1 VALFF
6 SNKLNRF
13 NSAGEGTMFQL
24 SVQDIHPGQSAG
36 NKEEAIRQ
44 VAAALA
50 QAGNVSEGYVD
61 GMLAREQQTATYLG
75 NGIAIP
81 HGTIDTRDLV
91 LKTGVQVYQFPQG
104 VEWADGQKA
113 YVAIGIAASSD
124 EHLGLLRQLTH
135 VLSDDAV
142 AEQLKTATTAEELRA
157 LLMGEKQSSALLF
170 DNSLL
175 ALDVN
180 ARDLMTLQALNAGRI
195 KQAGAADA
203 SFVSQVVS
211 NRPLY
216 LGQGIWLNDST
227 EGNLASAVAISRPA
241 AAFESEGE
249 PVSLLMT
256 VSVADEQPLQ
266 VLNRLSDMLI
276 NNQAEHLLNA
286 DAPTLLTLLTSD
298 EQPAENVLTQ
308 EFTVRNEHGLH
319 ARPGTV
325 LVNTIKQFTSEITV
339 TNLDGS
345 GKPAN
350 GRSLMKVV
358 ALGVKKGHRL
368 RFTAQGEDARQ
379 ALDAIGEAISAGLG
393 EGAA

>member
-1 VALFF
+1 
-6 SNKLNRF
+6 
-13 NSAGEGTMFQL
+13 MFQL
-24 SVQDIHPGQSAG
+24 SVQDIHPGASAR

-50 QAGNVSEGYVD
+50 QAGNVSIGYVE
-61 GMLAREQQTATYLG
+61 GMLARELQTSTYLG

-81 HGTIDTRDLV
+81 HGTTDTRDLV
-91 LKTGVQVYQFPQG
+91 LKTGVQVFQFPQG
-104 VEWADGQKA
+104 IEWGEGQTA

-135 VLSDDAV
+135 VLSDDDV
-142 AEQLKTATTAEELRA
+142 AEQLKTATSAEELRA
-157 LLMGEKQSSALLF
+157 LLMGEKQSASLLF

-175 ALDVN
+175 ALDVT
-180 ARDLMTLQALNAGRI
+180 ATDLMTLQALNAGRI
-195 KQAGAADA
+195 KQAGAASA
-203 SFVSQVVS
+203 AFVSDVVS
-211 NRPLY
+211 SKPLY

-241 AAFESEGE
+241 SVFEAEGQ

-256 VSVADEQPLQ
+256 VAVADDQPLQ

-276 NNQAEHLLNA
+276 NNTADRLLNA
-286 DAPTLLTLLTSD
+286 DAPELLTLLTSD
-298 EQPAENVLTQ
+298 EAGTQNSLSAEFQ
-308 EFTVRNEHGLH
+308 IRNEHGLH

-325 LVNTIKQFTSEITV
+325 LVNTIKQFNSEITV

-358 ALGVKKGHRL
+358 ALGVKKGHHL
-368 RFTAQGEDARQ
+368 RFTAQGDDAEL
-379 ALDAIGEAISAGLG
+379 ALKAIGEAVAAGLG
-393 EGAA
+393 EGAV